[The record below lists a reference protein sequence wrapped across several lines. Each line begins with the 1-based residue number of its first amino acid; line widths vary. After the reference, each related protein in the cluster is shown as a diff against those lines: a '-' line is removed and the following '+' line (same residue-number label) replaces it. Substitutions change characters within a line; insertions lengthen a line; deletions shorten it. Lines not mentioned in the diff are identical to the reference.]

1 MVTSVPS
8 PLLRY
13 SLQRD
18 NCSAESVVKVKAVVS
33 HVVSHKTEGD
43 FRGVCDFSRSREGAG
58 GGGGGSKYMSG
69 RHDSS
74 IYLPLRNVF
83 VKECTRA
90 HAISRRTVV
99 VVSRAALRQLEF
111 RSTPRN
117 GSRYRQR

>member
-58 GGGGGSKYMSG
+58 GGEGGVNICQEDTIRPFICPCATYS
-69 RHDSS
+69 
-74 IYLPLRNVF
+74 
-83 VKECTRA
+83 
-90 HAISRRTVV
+90 
-99 VVSRAALRQLEF
+99 
-111 RSTPRN
+111 
-117 GSRYRQR
+117 